1 MVVENKIPNVSN
13 LVKKQITMQKH
24 QTLRLNISRH
34 KCMGEILNAKTK
46 KGLVDKYDISGFI
59 DNSDLDKKNATLAIK
74 AALKVN
80 QDKTLK
86 YGAFDS
92 SFFCGKS
99 HLKIKA

>member
-1 MVVENKIPNVSN
+1 
-13 LVKKQITMQKH
+13 
-24 QTLRLNISRH
+24 
-34 KCMGEILNAKTK
+34 MGEILNAKTK
-46 KGLVDKYDISGFI
+46 KRLVDKYDISGFI